1 MYLKYK
7 NVCVQRSSL
16 FHFFFFLFLFL
27 INRHAKLEFGVYGY
41 QYTSRDLDWFLLIHC
56 YLVNAIIAVHRW
68 GK

>member
-1 MYLKYK
+1 MHLKYK
-7 NVCVQRSSL
+7 NVCVQRSL
-16 FHFFFFLFLFL
+16 YFTFFFLFL

-41 QYTSRDLDWFLLIHC
+41 QYTSHDLDWFLLIHC

>member
-16 FHFFFFLFLFL
+16 FHFFFSFSDKQTCK
-27 INRHAKLEFGVYGY
+27 IGIWSGY
-41 QYTSRDLDWFLLIHC
+41 QYTSRDLDWFLLIHR